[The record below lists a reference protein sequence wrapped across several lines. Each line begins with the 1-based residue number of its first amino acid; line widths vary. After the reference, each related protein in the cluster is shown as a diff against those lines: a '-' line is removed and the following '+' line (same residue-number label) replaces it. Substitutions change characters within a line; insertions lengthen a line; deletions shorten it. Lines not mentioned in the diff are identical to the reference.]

1 MADPKAPKGQLTL
14 HAELEELLL
23 VAVGAAPGALIRWQ
37 VGVHLHDKDV
47 LVNVLGAL
55 ILGWLAGQPIQAR
68 RQLLVGIGFCGSLT
82 TFSSWMVNCVGFL
95 AAGDWASAL
104 GLIGLT
110 LGLGLGA
117 AALGFALGRALKGS
131 APSD

>member
-1 MADPKAPKGQLTL
+1 MAEQPSTLRSELT
-14 HAELEELLL
+14 ELLL
-23 VAVGAAPGALIRWQ
+23 VAAGAVPGAVLRWQ
-37 VGVHLHDKDV
+37 VALHVGDHNL
-47 LVNVLGAL
+47 LVNVLGAAL
-55 ILGWLAGQPIQAR
+55 LGLLAGRPAAPR

-82 TFSSWMVNCVGFL
+82 TFSSWMVNSVGFL